1 MSLRDFVA
9 PLFRKKWV
17 LIVVFLTVL
26 GLVCTAG
33 LLMPP
38 RFTSHMAVL
47 VNRERVD
54 PLVTT
59 TGTMEVVSDTNPVFE
74 EEINSEAQ
82 LLKSRD
88 VLEDVVIANGLEK
101 IRSRHLLARFLPTQ
115 SDADILE
122 EAVRSLANSIRVDVP
137 TKSDIINIAYTS
149 PDPALSYRVLKALA
163 SFYLAKHVEVHR
175 PPGSYEFFAQ
185 ETQKYQ
191 QALAISEGRLRT
203 FDEQHGAAAP
213 DLERSDL
220 ASQITSFIGQM
231 HSTEQAIAADQQRLL
246 IDRQQMKSTPQRS
259 ATKQDVNAANILL
272 QQLSATLLSA
282 QVKRTQ
288 LLARYDPLIRWYK
301 RPIKKSQ
308 IRREPSMKREQ
319 RRMSTRRRIGT
330 RHLNCCAK
338 IRRRR
343 PQISRLSAQT

>member
-1 MSLRDFVA
+1 M
-9 PLFRKKWV
+9 
-17 LIVVFLTVL
+17 
-26 GLVCTAG
+26 
-33 LLMPP
+33 
-38 RFTSHMAVL
+38 
-47 VNRERVD
+47 
-54 PLVTT
+54 
-59 TGTMEVVSDTNPVFE
+59 
-74 EEINSEAQ
+74 
-82 LLKSRD
+82 
-88 VLEDVVIANGLEK
+88 IANGLEK

-122 EAVRSLANSIRVDVP
+122 EAVLLLANSIRVDVP

-282 QVKRTQ
+282 QSSE
-288 LLARYDPLIRWYK
+288 LSC
-301 RPIKKSQ
+301 SQ
-308 IRREPSMKREQ
+308 KV
-319 RRMSTRRRIGT
+319 
-330 RHLNCCAK
+330 
-338 IRRRR
+338 
-343 PQISRLSAQT
+343 